1 MTHREIGQV
10 DKFERL
16 SRQEERHVPPCRAE
30 TSNNQSG
37 QPTVSSCFPPLIPS
51 PSAHG
56 QVEKLANK
64 IKVNDSLHNPIF
76 YVWRPKRRVGLTGLN
91 SLLTATVTDSTNSD
105 PKQHR
110 FAMSQLWRPEVQNL
124 SHWVKIWVWQG
135 YIPCG
140 GPREKS
146 IPLLYPVPRT
156 CLHPSVCGSCLHDQ
170 SQQHTFFHSVS
181 DFDPP
186 ASISRRLS

>member
-1 MTHREIGQV
+1 M
-10 DKFERL
+10 
-16 SRQEERHVPPCRAE
+16 
-30 TSNNQSG
+30 
-37 QPTVSSCFPPLIPS
+37 SSCFPPLIPS

-56 QVEKLANK
+56 QVEKLTNK

-76 YVWRPKRRVGLTGLN
+76 YFWRPKRRVGLTGLN

-110 FAMSQLWRPEVQNL
+110 FVMSQLWRPEVQNL
-124 SHWVKIWVWQG
+124 SHWVKIWGWQG

-140 GPREKS
+140 GPRGKS
-146 IPLLYPVPRT
+146 IPLLYPVSSN
-156 CLHPSVCGSCLHDQ
+156 CLHPLVCGSCLHDQ
-170 SQQHTFFHSVS
+170 SQQHTFFHSLS

-186 ASISRRLS
+186 ASVSRRLS